1 MIEGSIKSRRQV
13 FRKMDY
19 KSVKISEDAK
29 IARQSVVI
37 GDVTIGRD
45 SCVLHYAVI
54 RGDDA
59 PIVIGEES
67 NVQENCTIHV
77 SRNMPVHI
85 GNNVTVGHN
94 AVLHGCMI
102 GDRTL
107 IGMGAVVLDGA
118 IIGKDCI
125 IGAGS
130 LVTKNTVI
138 PDGSL
143 VMGSPAKIKRNLTWE
158 EKLGNLENSK
168 EYVSVSAEMQKNQ
181 TIKISPELYVKTVEF
196 RGYLCISDS
205 NLKPVFFFKIYY
217 CAVICISAFRKNDHG
232 MEYFIV

>member
-1 MIEGSIKSRRQV
+1 MYKDSAVKKCQGIENDVSIKSRRQV

-77 SRNMPVHI
+77 SRNMSVHI

-118 IIGKDCI
+118 RIGKDCI

-168 EYVSVSAEMQKNQ
+168 EYVSVSAEMQKQ
-181 TIKISPELYVKTVEF
+181 GVL
-196 RGYLCISDS
+196 
-205 NLKPVFFFKIYY
+205 
-217 CAVICISAFRKNDHG
+217 
-232 MEYFIV
+232 

>member
-1 MIEGSIKSRRQV
+1 MIDSKSRVCYTKNILAELQKSEEDTMNYR
-13 FRKMDY
+13 
-19 KSVKISEDAK
+19 SVKISEDAK

-118 IIGKDCI
+118 RIGKDCI

-143 VMGSPAKIKRNLTWE
+143 VMGSPAKIIRNLTWE
-158 EKLGNLENSK
+158 EKLVNLENSK
-168 EYVSVSAEMQKNQ
+168 EYVFVSAEMQKQ
-181 TIKISPELYVKTVEF
+181 GVL
-196 RGYLCISDS
+196 
-205 NLKPVFFFKIYY
+205 
-217 CAVICISAFRKNDHG
+217 
-232 MEYFIV
+232 

>member
-1 MIEGSIKSRRQV
+1 
-13 FRKMDY
+13 MDY

-118 IIGKDCI
+118 RIGKDCI

-130 LVTKNTVI
+130 LVTKKSWEILKTVKSMFLCL
-138 PDGSL
+138 PKCRSR
-143 VMGSPAKIKRNLTWE
+143 V
-158 EKLGNLENSK
+158 
-168 EYVSVSAEMQKNQ
+168 YCKNQ
-181 TIKISPELYVKTVEF
+181 TIKISQELYVKTVEF

>member
-1 MIEGSIKSRRQV
+1 
-13 FRKMDY
+13 MDY

-118 IIGKDCI
+118 RIGKDCI

-158 EKLGNLENSK
+158 EKLGWDQSAQTVSLSEIGEAVEKWEEKLGNLENSK
-168 EYVSVSAEMQKNQ
+168 EYVSVSAEMQKQ
-181 TIKISPELYVKTVEF
+181 GVL
-196 RGYLCISDS
+196 
-205 NLKPVFFFKIYY
+205 
-217 CAVICISAFRKNDHG
+217 
-232 MEYFIV
+232 

>member
-1 MIEGSIKSRRQV
+1 
-13 FRKMDY
+13 MDY

-67 NVQENCTIHV
+67 
-77 SRNMPVHI
+77 VHI

-118 IIGKDCI
+118 RIGKDCI

-158 EKLGNLENSK
+158 EKLGNLDNSK
-168 EYVSVSAEMQKNQ
+168 EYVSVSAEMQKQ
-181 TIKISPELYVKTVEF
+181 GVL
-196 RGYLCISDS
+196 
-205 NLKPVFFFKIYY
+205 
-217 CAVICISAFRKNDHG
+217 
-232 MEYFIV
+232 